1 MADIVTTDLW
11 PEIQVKC
18 LCTSHCNRM
27 AVNDILFYQWRVNK
41 FLVKE
46 NNSGADIADY
56 VSVYED
62 VRTDASRMWHC
73 NNFWMAKS
81 SSSCLVAVKQKQPA
95 QNAISTALIKDNQQV
110 GEIVA
115 QLETGYNAV
124 KNIIATLGYKTFT
137 ATAPGSFNKQILIYY
152 LLRINKALLVDTL
165 LLKSN
170 CSGTNLSGLE

>member
-1 MADIVTTDLW
+1 
-11 PEIQVKC
+11 
-18 LCTSHCNRM
+18 
-27 AVNDILFYQWRVNK
+27 
-41 FLVKE
+41 
-46 NNSGADIADY
+46 
-56 VSVYED
+56 
-62 VRTDASRMWHC
+62 
-73 NNFWMAKS
+73 MAKS